1 MSQAVT
7 PETIKTLAFFSPATE
22 VELGL
27 LVPVAR
33 FVEYPTGTV
42 VFHAGAELSDV
53 FIVTAGTVVLEVT
66 GPDHR
71 PRRFQTVT
79 AGELLGWS
87 PLLGGGPMTATARA
101 LTDVR
106 AIALDAMG
114 VLDACERDPGFGYLF
129 MRRTAAAIAARLGGT
144 RLQLLDVYKHELPA
158 PAPEGGES

>member
-1 MSQAVT
+1 MSEAVT
-7 PETIKTLAFFSPATE
+7 PEALKALAFFTPATDA
-22 VELGL
+22 ELGL

-33 FVEYPTGTV
+33 FVQYT
-42 VFHAGAELSDV
+42 AGAVLFRAGADLFDV
-53 FIVTAGTVVLEVT
+53 FIVTAGTVALEVT

-101 LTDVR
+101 VTDVR
-106 AIALDAMG
+106 VVALDAEA
-114 VLDACERDPGFGYLF
+114 VLDACERDPWFGYLF
-129 MRRTAAAIAARLGGT
+129 MRRTAAAIAARLSAT

-158 PAPEGGES
+158 APEGDGP